1 MDDRNETAQ
10 FVTLDGQRPL
20 RAYGAEPETRAND
33 AASIVMAMHLWGVD
47 AKQRDAARRF
57 AAAGFRTIIP
67 DLYARFGTQMATK
80 RPDART
86 FLSFDRKLEPASVDL
101 DLRAAAAW
109 LRARDPKTRTAIVGF
124 CMDTRDRER
133 ALAGPS
139 RGG

>member
-47 AKQRDAARRF
+47 AEQRDAARRF

-67 DLYARFGTQMATK
+67 DLHAIRYPNGDEAS
-80 RPDART
+80 RPT
-86 FLSFDRKLEPASVDL
+86 NVLV
-101 DLRAAAAW
+101 
-109 LRARDPKTRTAIVGF
+109 V
-124 CMDTRDRER
+124 
-133 ALAGPS
+133 
-139 RGG
+139 